1 MSICLPYLWK
11 WKWSDI
17 RPSMVTHTRNLC
29 SAFDPSKVHTHSSE
43 HTHTV
48 NTHPEQW
55 AAIYAAAP
63 GEQLG
68 VRCLAQGHLSR
79 GIEGERALYIHSP
92 HLQFLPAW
100 DSNSQPFDDES
111 DSLTIRPR
119 LPPIFN
125 SYVSFCFLLSFQPC
139 VQYWPE
145 PGLQQY
151 GPMQVE
157 FLSMSADEDIITR
170 LFRVKNVT
178 RVSSI
183 NDNLLSYI

>member
-1 MSICLPYLWK
+1 MAYTIFVYL
-11 WKWSDI
+11 
-17 RPSMVTHTRNLC
+17 
-29 SAFDPSKVHTHSSE
+29 SSLFA
-43 HTHTV
+43 
-48 NTHPEQW
+48 NCGF
-55 AAIYAAAP
+55 I
-63 GEQLG
+63 L
-68 VRCLAQGHLSR
+68 
-79 GIEGERALYIHSP
+79 
-92 HLQFLPAW
+92 
-100 DSNSQPFDDES
+100 
-111 DSLTIRPR
+111 
-119 LPPIFN
+119 
-125 SYVSFCFLLSFQPC
+125 FLLSFQPC